1 MRKENTNTKTM
12 RKTNT
17 FRETFKEPRKLVAQW
32 RGVRRAWG
40 GPVATKGWEEDERL
54 CRGREGDH
62 SSPRSFSERVA
73 ALRIGLQLLGIIEKL
88 R

>member
-1 MRKENTNTKTM
+1 M
-12 RKTNT
+12 
-17 FRETFKEPRKLVAQW
+17 
-32 RGVRRAWG
+32 
-40 GPVATKGWEEDERL
+40 ATKGWEEDERL

-88 R
+88 RL